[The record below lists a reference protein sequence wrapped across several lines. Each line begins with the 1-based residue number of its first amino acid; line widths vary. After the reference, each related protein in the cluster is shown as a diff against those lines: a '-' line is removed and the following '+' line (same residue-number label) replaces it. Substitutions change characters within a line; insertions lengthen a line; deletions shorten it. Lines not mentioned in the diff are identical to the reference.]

1 MGTSDLY
8 NRIKVLLQS
17 RHPNLRSR
25 GAEWIVLFELRDG
38 TGWSSRGQRMDAFA
52 MHTWPSRKFHR
63 VGYEIKLSR
72 GDFLG
77 ELKQFDKRDWAMSI
91 TNEFWFV
98 APPKI
103 IDVAELPEGCGLLIV
118 TMDGDGLKTARA
130 AAQRKVDG
138 LKMPQIASILRKA
151 APQTAFDSVRW
162 LLAGRELTDED
173 LTKILEAEQDRLAR
187 DQINTRV
194 REQVKAKL
202 ETTTESLLNYAEA
215 LNDAGVP
222 PPAWMLKGW
231 PDWKDYHWDAVKWV
245 KDHVTTGPGGASV
258 LRAQAHVQSAQN
270 NLIDARNALLDAI
283 PKRKTKPRPV

>member
-1 MGTSDLY
+1 MGTSGLY

-17 RHPNLRSR
+17 RHPNLRR

-38 TGWSSRGQRMDAFA
+38 TGWSGRGQRMDAFA

-72 GDFLG
+72 GDFLN
-77 ELKQFDKRDWAMSI
+77 ELKQFYKRDWAMSI

-103 IDVAELPEGCGLLIV
+103 IEVAELPENCGLLIV
-118 TMDGDGLKTARA
+118 TGDGNGLKTARA
-130 AAQRKVDG
+130 AVQRSVED

-151 APQTAFDSVRW
+151 SPQTVFDSVRW
-162 LLAGRELTDED
+162 SLAGRELTDEN
-173 LTKILEAEQDRLAR
+173 LTKILEDEQDRLT
-187 DQINTRV
+187 QNEISSRV
-194 REQVKAKL
+194 REEVKVKL
-202 ETTTESLLNYAEA
+202 EATTESLRNYAEA
-215 LNDAGVP
+215 LKDAGVLP
-222 PPAWMLKGW
+222 PTWMLKGW
-231 PDWKDYHWDAVKWV
+231 PDWKDYHWDAVRWV

-258 LRAQAHVQSAQN
+258 IRARAHVTSAQN
-270 NLIDARNALLDAI
+270 NLTDAQKALSDAI